1 MKANLFKNFKTLKEK
16 EEEKKLA
23 DDVKVDNVSV
33 DKNNSEDFQS
43 KNNSDSENLNDKTQS
58 GNLDATEDKVNQPA
72 IQDSGTKPI
81 EKKRPVKKEI
91 LEARAALQQNNTSKT
106 EAYSKKVNTDQGKRT
121 FTVFLK
127 PDSFEFLKDLV
138 FYKATAERQIFYNQS
153 EAIIESLELIMP
165 TYKSINPRPDFIR
178 EKEKNRK
185 GGRKRNSDEVYDATT
200 TIYIPGQYFDFI
212 KDVTYNKVI
221 EGNLYFK
228 DWDLLE
234 SSIAKLKKKYGNN
247 IQPRPDYIRED
258 EKLRG
263 RKAKTDS

>member
-33 DKNNSEDFQS
+33 SEISLEDLKIDKE
-43 KNNSDSENLNDKTQS
+43 SDIATINVITNIKKEGKTD
-58 GNLDATEDKVNQPA
+58 NPITEV
-72 IQDSGTKPI
+72 SSLKPVK
-81 EKKRPVKKEI
+81 KKRPIKKAI
-91 LEARAALQQNNTSKT
+91 LEARAALQEGNKT
-106 EAYSKKVNTDQGKRT
+106 KSEVYSKKINLDQNKRT

-127 PDSFEFLKDLV
+127 PDSLEFLKDLV

-165 TYKSINPRPDFIR
+165 KYKSIIPRPDFIR
-178 EKEKNRK
+178 EQEKNKK

-212 KDVTYNKVI
+212 KDVTYNKVV

-234 SSIAKLKKKYGNN
+234 SSIGKIKKKYGDN
-247 IQPRPDYIRED
+247 IQPRPDYIRKD

-263 RKAKTDS
+263 RRSKADS

>member
-16 EEEKKLA
+16 EDEKKLA

-33 DKNNSEDFQS
+33 VEIPGQDLKIENE
-43 KNNSDSENLNDKTQS
+43 SDISS
-58 GNLDATEDKVNQPA
+58 GNIITNVDGHTEKAN
-72 IQDSGTKPI
+72 DSITEAFSSKSV
-81 EKKRPVKKEI
+81 EKKRPIKKEI
-91 LEARAALQQNNTSKT
+91 LEARAALQENNKT
-106 EAYSKKVNTDQGKRT
+106 KPETYSKKINIDQGKRT

-127 PDSFEFLKDLV
+127 PDSLEFIKDLV

-165 TYKSINPRPDFIR
+165 TYKSITPRPDFIR
-178 EKEKNRK
+178 EQEKTKK

-212 KDVTYNKVI
+212 KDVTYNKVV

-234 SSIAKLKKKYGNN
+234 SSITKLKKKYGDN

-263 RKAKTDS
+263 RRSKTDS

>member
-1 MKANLFKNFKTLKEK
+1 MKANLFKNFKTLREK

-23 DDVKVDNVSV
+23 TDEKVDNVSV
-33 DKNNSEDFQS
+33 AETV
-43 KNNSDSENLNDKTQS
+43 SENLKSDKKPDTTNLNDEKS
-58 GNLDATEDKVNQPA
+58 SEGKADSITEISDL
-72 IQDSGTKPI
+72 KPV

-91 LEARAALQQNNTSKT
+91 LEARAALQESNRAKP
-106 EAYSKKVNTDQGKRT
+106 EAYSKKINIDQGKRT

-127 PDSFEFLKDLV
+127 PDSLEFIKDLV

-165 TYKSINPRPDFIR
+165 AYKSISPRPDFIR
-178 EKEKNRK
+178 EQEKTKK

-212 KDVTYNKVI
+212 KDVTYNKVV

-234 SSIAKLKKKYGNN
+234 SSITKLKQKYGDN

-263 RKAKTDS
+263 RRSKADS

>member
-23 DDVKVDNVSV
+23 DDVKVDNVYV
-33 DKNNSEDFQS
+33 DINESENFQN
-43 KNNSDSENLNDKTQS
+43 KNNSDSESLNYEIQS
-58 GNLDATEDKVNQPA
+58 GDLDVAEDKVDQPA
-72 IQDSGTKPI
+72 TRVSNTKPI

-91 LEARAALQQNNTSKT
+91 LEARAALQRNNISKT
-106 EAYSKKVNTDQGKRT
+106 ETYSKKINKDQGKRT

-165 TYKSINPRPDFIR
+165 TYKSITPRPDFIR
-178 EKEKNRK
+178 EQEKNKK

-200 TIYIPGQYFDFI
+200 TVYIPGQYFDFI

-234 SSIAKLKKKYGNN
+234 SSIAKLKMKYGSN
-247 IQPRPDYIRED
+247 IQPRPEYIRED

-263 RKAKTDS
+263 RRAKTDS